1 MALVVF
7 TLRTSSQET
16 RFETILA
23 KKETENTTVV
33 DGTEDILWTLFSA
46 AKVVDF

>member
-7 TLRTSSQET
+7 TLGTSSQET

-23 KKETENTTVV
+23 KQETENTAVV
-33 DGTEDILWTLFSA
+33 DGT
-46 AKVVDF
+46 